1 MWPSV
6 SSGASDL
13 SGQDSHAEQQT
24 GFRKFSQ
31 WDTVFDADRDKP
43 FSVTIT
49 GCKPKTLYAR
59 AIKGTFT
66 NEVMKKSLLSFL
78 IANFDLQNGMI
89 MAFKLH
95 LSENQVLHV
104 GVFPDKQTADKAG
117 EAAKPVV
124 AQITQMG
131 AKHEVMAGPLTDFM
145 LAGDVTLDQLTGN
158 TNWHKIS

>member
-1 MWPSV
+1 MWSNKT
-6 SSGASDL
+6 AS
-13 SGQDSHAEQQT
+13 EN
-24 GFRKFSQ
+24 FRNGLRFL
-31 WDTVFDADRDKP
+31 DANRNKP
-43 FSVTIT
+43 FSFTIT
-49 GCKPKTLYAR
+49 GRRPKTLYAR

-117 EAAKPVV
+117 EAVKPVV

-158 TNWHKIS
+158 TS

>member
-1 MWPSV
+1 M
-6 SSGASDL
+6 GID
-13 SGQDSHAEQQT
+13 
-24 GFRKFSQ
+24 F
-31 WDTVFDADRDKP
+31 FDANWDKP

-66 NEVMKKSLLSFL
+66 NEVMKKNLLSFL
-78 IANFDLQNGMI
+78 IVNFDLRNGMI

-124 AQITQMG
+124 PTQDNG
-131 AKHEVMAGPLTDFM
+131 QRAKVQAHRSVVHGPWATGRGFWIS
-145 LAGDVTLDQLTGN
+145 GWLDYVRFKELN
-158 TNWHKIS
+158 TTSIN

>member
-1 MWPSV
+1 M
-6 SSGASDL
+6 
-13 SGQDSHAEQQT
+13 
-24 GFRKFSQ
+24 
-31 WDTVFDADRDKP
+31 
-43 FSVTIT
+43 
-49 GCKPKTLYAR
+49 YAR

-124 AQITQMG
+124 PTQDNG
-131 AKHEVMAGPLTDFM
+131 QRAKVQAHRSVVHGPWATGRGFWISGWLWL
-145 LAGDVTLDQLTGN
+145 LAGLFEIQRIEHNLDQLTPKS
-158 TNWHKIS
+158 TYR

>member
-1 MWPSV
+1 M
-6 SSGASDL
+6 
-13 SGQDSHAEQQT
+13 
-24 GFRKFSQ
+24 
-31 WDTVFDADRDKP
+31 
-43 FSVTIT
+43 
-49 GCKPKTLYAR
+49 YAR

-124 AQITQMG
+124 TQITQMAARHDVITG
-131 AKHEVMAGPLTDFM
+131 FSTHFM
-145 LAGDVTLDQLTGN
+145 IACDVTLEQLTGKASRC
-158 TNWHKIS
+158 KISSMQIGT

>member
-1 MWPSV
+1 M
-6 SSGASDL
+6 
-13 SGQDSHAEQQT
+13 
-24 GFRKFSQ
+24 
-31 WDTVFDADRDKP
+31 
-43 FSVTIT
+43 
-49 GCKPKTLYAR
+49 YAR

-104 GVFPDKQTADKAG
+104 DIFPDKQTADKAG
-117 EAAKPVV
+117 EAAKSVV

-158 TNWHKIS
+158 SS